1 MRFAVAT
8 LHLTARQSLLHDY
21 MQSEIIWTDTS
32 IHSMKTQQRI
42 SLVKEDRIWNLREQG
57 YCYETIARIVN
68 CNPNLTHVIR
78 RIRRRPPYEVDPIRR
93 GRRNNFLSDSQI
105 EDIRRRHDRGE
116 TYLTIAKSY
125 AVSETAIGLICR
137 RQSYKYPE
145 SGYPFNFSNRLMR
158 R

>member
-1 MRFAVAT
+1 MRFAAAT
-8 LHLTARQSLLHDY
+8 LRQTARQSLLHDY
-21 MQSEIIWTDTS
+21 MQSEIIWTDTPV
-32 IHSMKTQQRI
+32 HSMKTQRRI

-68 CNPNLTHVIR
+68 CHPSLTHVIR
-78 RIRRRPPYEVDPIRR
+78 RIRRRPPYELDPIRR

-105 EDIRRRHDRGE
+105 EDIRQRRDRGE

-125 AVSETAIGLICR
+125 DVSETAIGLICR
-137 RQSYKYPE
+137 GQSYKYPE

-158 R
+158 H